1 MKTIKSYFVMR
12 FSHALDGRAAS
23 APKTLGARASAATAL
38 LNSERPV
45 DAPRDDTATLEI

>member
-1 MKTIKSYFVMR
+1 MEERRPIKTRSTR
-12 FSHALDGRAAS
+12 DRGPGR
-23 APKTLGARASAATAL
+23 LGTSTRIARARAATAL